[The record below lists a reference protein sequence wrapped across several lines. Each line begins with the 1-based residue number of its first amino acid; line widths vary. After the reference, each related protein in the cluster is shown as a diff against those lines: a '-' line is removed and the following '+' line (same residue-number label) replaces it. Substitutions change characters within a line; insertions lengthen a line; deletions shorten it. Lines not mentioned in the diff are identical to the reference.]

1 MIYTVTMNPSLDYL
15 LSLPVLQAGETN
27 RSEAERLVAG
37 GKGINV
43 SKMLHNLG
51 TESTIL
57 GFAGGFTG
65 EELCRQLTAAGLRQE
80 LIFLQNGNTRI
91 NVKLSAGQETE
102 VNAKGPQAE
111 KEAVQAFYRKLETLS
126 AEDYVVLSG
135 SLLPDMPRDSYR
147 RIMQHLQGRG
157 AHFIVDATGET
168 LKETLPLHPF
178 LIKPNQRELE
188 EIFKTEITERSQ
200 VAELAKKLQK
210 MGAENVLVSLAGEG
224 AVCAAADGRIFDSRP
239 PKGKVVNSVG
249 AGDSM
254 VAGFLHGYLQTG
266 DYEKAFLEG
275 LCAGSASAFSEGFGT
290 KEQVEELFG
299 QINNNGNHRS

>member
-27 RSEAERLVAG
+27 RSLAERLVAG

-111 KEAVQAFYRKLETLS
+111 EEAMQAFYRKLEMLS

-157 AHFIVDATGET
+157 AHFIVDAMGET

-188 EIFKTEITERSQ
+188 EIFKTEITEHSQ
-200 VAELAKKLQK
+200 VAELAKKLQE

-290 KEQVEELFG
+290 KEQVEGLLG
-299 QINNNGNHRS
+299 QIS

>member
-27 RSEAERLVAG
+27 RSAAERLVAG

-65 EELCRQLTAAGLRQE
+65 EELCRQLTAAGLKQE
-80 LIFLQNGNTRI
+80 LLFLQNGNTRI

-102 VNAKGPQAE
+102 VNATGPQAE
-111 KEAVQAFYRKLETLS
+111 EAALRAFYRKLEALS
-126 AEDYVVLSG
+126 AADYVVLSG
-135 SLLPDMPRDSYR
+135 SLLPGMPRDSYR
-147 RIMQHLQGRG
+147 QIMQHLQGRG
-157 AHFIVDATGET
+157 VHFIVDATGET

-200 VAELAKKLQK
+200 VAGFAKRLQE

-224 AVCAAADGRIFDSRP
+224 AVCVAADGRIFDSRP
-239 PKGKVVNSVG
+239 PEGKVESSVG

-254 VAGFLHGYLQTG
+254 VAGFLHGYLQAE
-266 DYEKAFLEG
+266 DYKTAFLEG

-290 KEQVEELFG
+290 KEQVEELLG
-299 QINNNGNHRS
+299 QIVS

>member
-15 LSLPVLQAGETN
+15 LSLPTLQIGETN
-27 RSEAERLVAG
+27 RSVTERLVAG

-51 TESTIL
+51 TESIIL

-65 EELCRQLTAAGLRQE
+65 EELCRQLDAAGLGRE

-111 KEAVQAFYRKLETLS
+111 TEAVQAFYRRLEALS

-135 SLLPDMPRDSYR
+135 SLLPGMPQDSYR
-147 RIMQHLQGRG
+147 QFMQHLQGRSV
-157 AHFIVDATGET
+157 HFVVDATGET
-168 LKETLPLHPF
+168 LKEALPLHPF

-188 EIFKTEITERSQ
+188 EIFKTEITQRSQ
-200 VAELAKKLQK
+200 VAELAKKLQE

-239 PKGKVVNSVG
+239 PWGKVVNSVG

-266 DYEKAFLEG
+266 DYKKAFLEG

-290 KEQVEELFG
+290 KEQVEGLLG
-299 QINNNGNHRS
+299 KISS

>member
-15 LSLPVLQAGETN
+15 LSLPALQAGETN
-27 RSEAERLVAG
+27 RSAAERLVAG

-43 SKMLHNLG
+43 SKMLYNLG
-51 TESTIL
+51 TDSIIW
-57 GFAGGFTG
+57 GFAGGFSG

-80 LIFLQNGNTRI
+80 LIFLHNGNTRI

-111 KEAVQAFYRKLETLS
+111 EEALQIFYRRLEALA

-135 SLLPDMPRDSYR
+135 SLLPGMPCDSYR
-147 RIMQHLQGRG
+147 QIMQQLQGRG
-157 AHFIVDATGET
+157 VHFIVDTTGES
-168 LKETLPLHPF
+168 LRETLPLHPF

-188 EIFKTEITERSQ
+188 ELFKTELTQRSQ
-200 VAELAKKLQK
+200 VAELAKQLQE
-210 MGAENVLVSLAGEG
+210 MGAENVLVSLGGDG
-224 AVCAAADGRIFDSRP
+224 AVCVAADGRIFDSRP
-239 PKGKVVNSVG
+239 PGGKVVNSVG

-266 DYEKAFLEG
+266 DYKMAFLEG

-290 KEQVEELFG
+290 KEQVKNVMNLTVHD
-299 QINNNGNHRS
+299 IRR

>member
-27 RSEAERLVAG
+27 RSAAERLVAG

-65 EELCRQLTAAGLRQE
+65 EELCRQLAAAGLRQE

-111 KEAVQAFYRKLETLS
+111 EEAVQAFYRKLETLS

-239 PKGKVVNSVG
+239 PKGKGVNSVG

-254 VAGFLHGYLQTG
+254 VAGFLHGYLQMG

-290 KEQVEELFG
+290 KEQVQGLLG
-299 QINNNGNHRS
+299 QIS

>member
-15 LSLPVLQAGETN
+15 LSLSGLQMGETN
-27 RSEAERLVAG
+27 RSITERLVAG

-51 TESTIL
+51 TESIIL

-65 EELCRQLTAAGLRQE
+65 EELCRQLTAAGLTQE

-111 KEAVQAFYRKLETLS
+111 KEAIRAFYRKLETLS
-126 AEDYVVLSG
+126 TEDYVVLSG
-135 SLLPDMPRDSYR
+135 SLLPGMPRDSYR

-157 AHFIVDATGET
+157 VHFIVDATGET

-200 VAELAKKLQK
+200 VAELAKQLQE

-224 AVCAAADGRIFDSRP
+224 AVCTAADGRIFDSRP

-266 DYEKAFLEG
+266 DYKKAFLEG

-290 KEQVEELFG
+290 KEQVEGLLG
-299 QINNNGNHRS
+299 QIS

>member
-15 LSLPVLQAGETN
+15 LSLPALQAGETN
-27 RSEAERLVAG
+27 RSAAERLVAG

-43 SKMLHNLG
+43 SKMLYNLG
-51 TESTIL
+51 TDSIIW
-57 GFAGGFTG
+57 GFAGGFSG

-80 LIFLQNGNTRI
+80 LIFLHNGNTRI

-102 VNAKGPQAE
+102 VNASGPQAE
-111 KEAVQAFYRKLETLS
+111 EEALQIFYRRLEALT

-135 SLLPDMPRDSYR
+135 SLLP
-147 RIMQHLQGRG
+147 LQGRG
-157 AHFIVDATGET
+157 VHFIVDTTGES
-168 LKETLPLHPF
+168 LRETLPLHPF

-188 EIFKTEITERSQ
+188 ELFKTELTQRSQ
-200 VAELAKKLQK
+200 VAELAKQLQE
-210 MGAENVLVSLAGEG
+210 MGAENVLVSLGGDG
-224 AVCAAADGRIFDSRP
+224 AVCVAADGRIFDSRP
-239 PKGKVVNSVG
+239 PGGKVVNSVG

-266 DYEKAFLEG
+266 DYKIAFLEG

-290 KEQVEELFG
+290 KEQVKNVMKLKFHDISGTIAHE
-299 QINNNGNHRS
+299 NHLR

>member
-15 LSLPVLQAGETN
+15 LSLPALQAGETN
-27 RSEAERLVAG
+27 RSAAERLVAG

-65 EELCRQLTAAGLRQE
+65 EELCRQLTAAGLKQE
-80 LIFLQNGNTRI
+80 LLFLQNGNTRI

-102 VNAKGPQAE
+102 VNATGPQAE
-111 KEAVQAFYRKLETLS
+111 EAALRAFYRKLETLS

-135 SLLPDMPRDSYR
+135 SLLPGMPRDSYR
-147 RIMQHLQGRG
+147 QIMQHLQGRG
-157 AHFIVDATGET
+157 VHFIVDATGET

-178 LIKPNQRELE
+178 LIKPNRRELE
-188 EIFKTEITERSQ
+188 ELFKTELTQRSQ
-200 VAELAKKLQK
+200 VAEFAKKLQE

-224 AVCAAADGRIFDSRP
+224 AVCVAADGRVFDSSP
-239 PKGKVVNSVG
+239 PKGKVENSVG

-266 DYEKAFLEG
+266 DYKTAFLEG

-290 KEQVEELFG
+290 KEQVQGLLG
-299 QINNNGNHRS
+299 QIGS